1 MVKWEKFVRKVIN
14 NFPNVDLIGIYDSK
28 NNNEIPNKYI
38 KCESFEDL
46 LSLGIDTIFIATY
59 VRYLSDFTIKALDKG
74 LNVFCE
80 KPPAMNLKE
89 MISIIEKEKNANSV
103 LKYGFNHRYHH
114 SVIEAKKRIKSGNL
128 GKILW
133 FRGVYGKAGSIDFN
147 KN

>member
-1 MVKWEKFVRKVIN
+1 MGKIREKVIN

-74 LNVFCE
+74 
-80 KPPAMNLKE
+80 
-89 MISIIEKEKNANSV
+89 
-103 LKYGFNHRYHH
+103 
-114 SVIEAKKRIKSGNL
+114 
-128 GKILW
+128 
-133 FRGVYGKAGSIDFN
+133 
-147 KN
+147 